1 MPTNRTPIERP
12 RQRQVLTA
20 EAIRLFAALEQTPR
34 SQRDS
39 KAFKDGQ
46 HELMRLLGLT
56 SEFWTIN
63 SVLDRSRGPA
73 YPPGMRAYDDWHTCR
88 AVREQL
94 LEAVAAKEREKPDV
108 IDAVRLKDEPVEPKG
123 ETADG
128 L

>member
-1 MPTNRTPIERP
+1 MPTKRTILGRP
-12 RQRQVLTA
+12 RRGRFTTEILD
-20 EAIRLFAALEQTPR
+20 LFRALEVTPAR
-34 SQRDS
+34 RRGRQS
-39 KAFKDGQ
+39 FKDGEHQ
-46 HELMRLLGLT
+46 LMRLLGLT